1 MRHEHMQ
8 AGEHTA
14 PTTETHARQVC
25 ARGLQCI
32 HAARRTLDPIRVSR
46 LEYVHECKRE
56 SGLASAALRS
66 ASRS

>member
-1 MRHEHMQ
+1 MRLEQ
-8 AGEHTA
+8 LRTGEHAARATEPRA
-14 PTTETHARQVC
+14 PQVC
-25 ARGLQCI
+25 TRDLQCI

-46 LEYVHECKRE
+46 PEYVHECKRE